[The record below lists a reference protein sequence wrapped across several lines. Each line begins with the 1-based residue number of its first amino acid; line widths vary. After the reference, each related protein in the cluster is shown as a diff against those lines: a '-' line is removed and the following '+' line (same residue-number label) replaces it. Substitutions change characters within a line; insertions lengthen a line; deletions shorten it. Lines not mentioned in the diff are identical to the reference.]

1 MAEINE
7 FVSFDF
13 IIFFFEDLW
22 KQVFLKGILFK
33 SLEILFNY

>member
-1 MAEINE
+1 MNSCLSI
-7 FVSFDF
+7 S
-13 IIFFFEDLW
+13 FFFVEDLW